1 VQSLNFEFLRKVE
14 PNLAEIAALA
24 ERLIQIDP
32 ASAAVKLRSFAEEV
46 VERVFTVR
54 ELPRP
59 YKANLN
65 DLLGEQSFLAS
76 TPKIIINLLHGLRTT
91 GNRGAHGKPVDSQT
105 ATGRLRDAQDLGRW
119 VFVSL
124 HAGDPK
130 STPRLFQEPPPETSR
145 GELRRQKA
153 KLLEELRQ
161 RDELLEKAL
170 QESHAARES
179 AALAEAAK
187 GEVERERQ
195 RTPEELRTLREQG
208 EAVASTLHLSEEQT
222 RRSLI
227 NEQLLSAGWDVGQ
240 EVRSTDEVGQEV
252 VLHGLPTKTGEGR
265 ADYVLWDDN
274 GKPLAVVEAK
284 RTAKDPKEGRVQAEQ
299 YADSL
304 EKQYG
309 QRPIIFYTNGP
320 EIFMWDDAQKYTPRT
335 VYGYYSKA
343 SLQRLHF
350 QRRERDKL
358 SQVGPSPTIA
368 GRMYQVEAIKR
379 VCERFEARHRR
390 ALIVQAT
397 GTGKTRVA
405 ISLCDVLLRAKWAK
419 RILFLCDRRELQ
431 KQAFNAFKNFL
442 PSETRTY
449 VNKET
454 PKDTKHRVFIATYPA
469 MMNIYEDFDV
479 GFFDL
484 VIADESHRSI
494 YNKYRDLFL
503 YFDSLQVGLTATPVK
518 YVERNTYRL
527 FGCESQDPTFNYT
540 FDEAV
545 KNQPPYLCSFRV
557 VKVTT
562 QFLRDGIKY
571 NQMSPEQRAALEAD
585 HEDAAEIDYD
595 QAQVDKQVFNKDTN
609 RTILRNLMD
618 NGIRIASG
626 AHPGKTIL
634 FARSHE
640 HAVLLNELFDEMYP
654 MYGGKLCRVIDNYEP
669 RAEQLIDNFKDP
681 AHELTIAIS
690 VDMLDTG
697 IDVPEVVNLVFAKPV
712 KSFVKFWQ
720 MIGRG
725 TRRCPDLFG
734 PGQDKTEFLIFDH
747 WGNFEFFE
755 ERYEEK
761 EPSVSRSLG
770 QQLFEAR
777 VELMDAAIKS
787 LDDSVRDKTAEHLRS
802 MLLTLRSTNAIPV
815 REHWKTIEQLSASK
829 ALQQWHPATKAEL
842 LSTVAPLMH
851 LIPSRG
857 EEAALRFDTLM
868 TRLQAARLRGTTEYE
883 THRAKVSEQVEN
895 LQMNLNQV
903 RAKADTI
910 RQVRNN
916 EFWAKAQ
923 HKELEQLREELRG
936 IMRHMDDAMVPDV
949 SARVLDVRDGGL
961 NIQYHTTSLV
971 GLELVEYRNRV
982 KKTLLEKFDSHLIL
996 RKIRANI
1003 RVSDADVRKLAELV
1017 LECDPEA
1024 PIERLLSAG
1033 PSAEVPMAKDRLQF
1047 VLRGIVGLDA
1057 ECVEKAFTEFT
1068 HSYPGLSARQVQF
1081 LILLKNHIGEHGM
1094 MTLEELDRPP
1104 FTTFDAA
1111 GIDGVFT
1118 DEEQVDRLLVILAR
1132 FDPQNVQSESRSA

>member
-1 VQSLNFEFLRKVE
+1 MKSQNFEFLRMVE
-14 PNLAEIAALA
+14 PNLAEAGALA
-24 ERLIQIDP
+24 EYHTYVDP

-46 VERVFTVR
+46 VEQIFTVR
-54 ELPRP
+54 KLPRP
-59 YKANLN
+59 YRANLH
-65 DLLGEQSFLAS
+65 LLEERSFLDS
-76 TPKIIINLLHGLRTT
+76 TPKVINNLLHGLRTT
-91 GNRGAHGKPVDSQT
+91 GNRGAHGKPVDSQ
-105 ATGRLRDAQDLGRW
+105 AVIERLRDAFNVGCW
-119 VFVSL
+119 VFVAL
-124 HAGDPK
+124 HGGAEKATPK
-130 STPRLFQEPPPETSR
+130 VFQEPPPETSR

-153 KLLEELRQ
+153 KLLEELKQ
-161 RDELLEKAL
+161 RDELLKKAL
-170 QESHAARES
+170 EEAHAARE
-179 AALAEAAK
+179 ATARAEAVKSESEQVRKPTDA
-187 GEVERERQ
+187 
-195 RTPEELRTLREQG
+195 ELGSLREQG
-208 EAVASTLHLSEEQT
+208 EAVASSLHLSEEHT

-227 NEQLLSAGWDVGQ
+227 DEQLLAAGWDVGR
-240 EVRSTDEVGQEV
+240 ERRSTEEVGQEV
-252 VLHGLPTKTGEGR
+252 VLHGLPTKSGDGR

-284 RTAKDPKEGRVQAEQ
+284 RTAKDPKEGRVQAEH
-299 YADSL
+299 YADSM
-304 EKQYG
+304 EKQFG
-309 QRPIIFYTNGP
+309 QRPVVFYTNGP
-320 EIFMWDDAQKYTPRT
+320 EIFVWDDAQKYTPRT
-335 VYGYYSKA
+335 LYGYYSKA

-350 QRRERDKL
+350 QRREREKL
-358 SQVGPSPTIA
+358 SQLGPSSTIA

-379 VCERFEARHRR
+379 VSERFEARHRR

-405 ISLCDVLLRAKWAK
+405 ISLCDVLMRARWAK

-484 VIADESHRSI
+484 IIADESHRSI

-518 YVERNTYRL
+518 YVGRNTYGL
-527 FGCESQDPTFNYT
+527 FGCQDQDPTFNYT

-571 NQMSPEQRAALEAD
+571 NQMSAEQQAALEAD
-585 HEDAAEIDYD
+585 HEDAEEIDYD
-595 QAQVDKQVFNKDTN
+595 QTQVDKQVFNKDTN

-618 NGIRIASG
+618 NGIRVASG

-640 HAVLLNELFDEMYP
+640 HAVLLNALFDEMYP
-654 MYGGKLCRVIDNYEP
+654 MYGGKLCRVIDNYEAK
-669 RAEQLIDNFKDP
+669 AEQLIDNLKDP
-681 AHELTIAIS
+681 AHELHIAIS

-734 PGQDKTEFLIFDH
+734 PGQDKSEFLIFDH

-770 QQLFEAR
+770 QQLFESR
-777 VELMDAAIKS
+777 IDLMDAAIKS
-787 LDDSVRDKTAEHLRS
+787 LDDSVRDKSAAHLRS
-802 MLLTLRSTNAIPV
+802 MLVTLRETNAIPV
-815 REHWKTIEQLSASK
+815 REHWKTIEQLIAGK

-851 LIPSRG
+851 LLPARG
-857 EEAALRFDTLM
+857 EEAAMRFDTLM
-868 TRLQAARLRGTTEYE
+868 SRLQAARLRGTAEYE
-883 THRAKVSEQVEN
+883 THRATVSEQVEN

-903 RAKADTI
+903 RAKKETIQLVRSAD
-910 RQVRNN
+910 
-916 EFWAKAQ
+916 FWAKAGY
-923 HKELEQLREELRG
+923 KELEQVREELRG
-936 IMRHMDDAMVPDV
+936 IMRHVDGVAVP
-949 SARVLDVRDGGL
+949 SQTARILDVRDGGL
-961 NIQYHTTSLV
+961 DMVWHKTSLV

-1003 RVSDADVRKLAELV
+1003 RVSDDDVRKLAELV
-1017 LECDPEA
+1017 LEVDPEA
-1024 PIERLLSAG
+1024 NIERLLAADSSAD
-1033 PSAEVPMAKDRLQF
+1033 VPICKDRLQF

-1057 ECVEKAFTEFT
+1057 ECVEKAFTEFV
-1068 HSYPGLSARQVQF
+1068 HAYPALSARQVQF

-1094 MTLEELDRPP
+1094 MTLEELDRAP

-1111 GIDGVFT
+1111 GIDGVFK
-1118 DEEQVDRLLVILAR
+1118 DEEQVDRLLAILAQ
-1132 FDPQNVQSESRSA
+1132 FDPQNVHSESRSA